1 MIQRIKTFSKQFLF
15 LRRISWK
22 INRKKLKIIKLV
34 VFDVDG
40 VLTDGGIWVSQT
52 GEVSKKFNVKD
63 GLGIH
68 LLQEK
73 GIEIAFISGGLS
85 GSTEFRAKQLNIKF
99 CYVGVKDK
107 SKKIKELQKIT
118 GINKNET
125 IFIGD
130 DINDLIVKK
139 NVSLLVVPSNASP
152 GIIEKADIVLTKKGG
167 SGAVR
172 EFVDNLLNNDRYYKK
187 INKEGWI
194 NTNA

>member
-73 GIEIAFISGGLS
+73 GIKIAFISGGLS
-85 GSTEFRAKQLNIKF
+85 GSTEFRAKQLNVKF
-99 CYVGVKDK
+99 
-107 SKKIKELQKIT
+107 
-118 GINKNET
+118 
-125 IFIGD
+125 
-130 DINDLIVKK
+130 
-139 NVSLLVVPSNASP
+139 
-152 GIIEKADIVLTKKGG
+152 
-167 SGAVR
+167 
-172 EFVDNLLNNDRYYKK
+172 
-187 INKEGWI
+187 
-194 NTNA
+194 